1 MKYSMNHIAH
11 ISLALAALVLAG
23 CASSPAKTGNQPAPT
38 YTEKVS
44 AGSLDYVKASDC
56 PHDSMYESL
65 EWKKVALLAN
75 ACVKAKDWNRV
86 EKMGN
91 FLATH
96 AYLTPWGAYYL
107 SLSAAN
113 RKDYQRATWMLE
125 LALKKAP
132 NEGLFHYQL
141 GRLHWEQGEDALAL
155 KSLKTAADLNQSLT
169 DAQWIIGQMALQRGD
184 TSESERYL
192 KKALSNNPQHWS
204 ALMSM
209 AALKSRTKDWQ
220 DSADYLQKAISA
232 NPRSSK
238 ARVALAQ
245 LQEMQLKRLADAL
258 QSYRDLKRL
267 NNDHKLDEGIHFD
280 VDQKI
285 KNIESNMVQTQKAAQ
300 IPKEAQNN
308 RKPSTAPKEK
318 R

>member
-1 MKYSMNHIAH
+1 MKYAMNPIAH
-11 ISLALAALVLAG
+11 LALAFAIVALAG
-23 CASSPAKTGNQPAPT
+23 CASSPSKTGDQPAPT

-44 AGSLDYVKASDC
+44 AGSLDFVKASNC
-56 PHDSMYESL
+56 PHDSMWEKL
-65 EWKKVALLAN
+65 EWKKITALAN

-132 NEGLFHYQL
+132 SEGLFHYQL
-141 GRLHWEQGEDALAL
+141 GRLHWEQGDDALAL
-155 KSLKTAADLNQSLT
+155 KSLKTAADLNPSLT
-169 DAQWIIGQMALQRGD
+169 DAHWIMGQVALQRGD
-184 TSESERYL
+184 TGEAERYL
-192 KKALSNNPQHWS
+192 KKALSNDPQHWS

-209 AALKSRTKDWQ
+209 AALKNRTKDWQ
-220 DSADYLQKAISA
+220 DSADYLQKAINV

-238 ARVALAQ
+238 ARLALAQ
-245 LQEMQLKRLADAL
+245 VQEMQLKRLADAL
-258 QSYRDLKRL
+258 QTYRDLRRL
-267 NNDHKLDEGIHFD
+267 NSDHKLDEGVHFNID
-280 VDQKI
+280 EKI
-285 KNIESNMVQTQKAAQ
+285 KNIESNLVATQKTAHA
-300 IPKEAQNN
+300 PKEANN
-308 RKPSTAPKEK
+308 RKPSTAVKEK